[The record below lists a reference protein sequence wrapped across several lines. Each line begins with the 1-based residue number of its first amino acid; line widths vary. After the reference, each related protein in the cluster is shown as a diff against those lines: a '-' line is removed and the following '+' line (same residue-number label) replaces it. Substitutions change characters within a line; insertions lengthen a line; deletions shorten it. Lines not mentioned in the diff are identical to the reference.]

1 MAKSVNNKRDN
12 RSSSFWADPPY
23 VAARVPETRQHP
35 PRTDTEAGIDHPH
48 VPRASCA
55 ASFEQPNG
63 TEKYSDHYHEYSVMQ
78 QHCLYWDRDGDG
90 IIWPQ
95 DTWLGFRELGF
106 NLVFTFLAVVIIHSA
121 LSLPTRLAVSYFPD
135 PFFRIYVNSI
145 HKAKHGSD
153 SGVFDSYGR
162 FTPSRFE
169 DIWAEFARRGATE
182 APRTKMTLSELWEF
196 VSANRVAMDP
206 FGWFASVFEW
216 LATFLL
222 VQQKGEVYKDDVRK
236 IMDGSLFFE
245 IREARQTKGGWNKG
259 WGLGG
264 DGFIGD
270 EKVFYF
276 GSGQ

>member
-1 MAKSVNNKRDN
+1 MGTALFGPRILGSDSASWASTWFL
-12 RSSSFWADPPY
+12 RSWQSLSFILPCLCLQGALAFHLPL
-23 VAARVPETRQHP
+23 VERGLRVQ
-35 PRTDTEAGIDHPH
+35 
-48 VPRASCA
+48 
-55 ASFEQPNG
+55 
-63 TEKYSDHYHEYSVMQ
+63 
-78 QHCLYWDRDGDG
+78 
-90 IIWPQ
+90 
-95 DTWLGFRELGF
+95 
-106 NLVFTFLAVVIIHSA
+106 
-121 LSLPTRLAVSYFPD
+121 RLAVSYFPD

-169 DIWAEFARRGATE
+169 DIWAEVRPSCFVRQGLEIFFFFQFARRGATE

-222 VQQKGEVYKDDVRK
+222 VQKKGEVYKDDVRK